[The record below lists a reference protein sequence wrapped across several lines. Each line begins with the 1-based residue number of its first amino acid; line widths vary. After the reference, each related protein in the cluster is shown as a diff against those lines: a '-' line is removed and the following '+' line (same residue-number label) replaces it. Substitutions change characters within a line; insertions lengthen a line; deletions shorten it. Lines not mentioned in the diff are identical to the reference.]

1 MVTISV
7 VGLSSWM
14 MNGTKSGPSARG
26 GLCWVLFCL
35 QARLDRPMPYDSSIL
50 SRMMGMSGRMI
61 QDLRRAIS
69 ILLADGFLELE
80 GEL

>member
-1 MVTISV
+1 
-7 VGLSSWM
+7 
-14 MNGTKSGPSARG
+14 
-26 GLCWVLFCL
+26 
-35 QARLDRPMPYDSSIL
+35 
-50 SRMMGMSGRMI
+50 MMGMSGRMI